1 MFDID
6 EKSSFSIN
14 IKLYDV
20 DTGGALATPVTS
32 MTWWVGQPR
41 NDTPILEKQTVATPS
56 NDVTIIIPPEAN
68 ICTSG
73 RDEERFVIV
82 RIATASH
89 VKHKIFE
96 YIINNLGLV
105 PYPEE

>member
-1 MFDID
+1 MKKAPFRLILNYMMLIQG
-6 EKSSFSIN
+6 EH
-14 IKLYDV
+14 Y
-20 DTGGALATPVTS
+20 TPVTS